1 MEFYRF
7 SKSNVYVK
15 KMDHSMDANPV
26 LYLGVKIGKF
36 GVLSFR
42 EFVTDS
48 MKLSINYLL
57 NWHDR
62 TA

>member
-7 SKSNVYVK
+7 SKINVYVK

-48 MKLSINYLL
+48 HEAFYKLFTKLA
-57 NWHDR
+57 R
-62 TA
+62 